1 VAEGVVPG
9 AMVTALELAALAL
22 GRLDAAVAAHP
33 LRRAWSFWAEL
44 DAARRHAATDGR
56 KVDVYRLAAH
66 LHGLPLTLNRGL
78 SPAERGQ
85 EIASLNYAVGLR
97 SWMAA
102 PDAEQSGLRDAALDT
117 LRAHG
122 RDQPALLAA
131 ARGLRAW
138 VAGQGSRPAGRAAV
152 PLYLHERQ
160 AVLHRLPAVTGD
172 AALTTGAFDPDG
184 FTVRFL
190 HAVAREAD
198 DGRDLLRTM
207 EREWHA
213 ARGRVD
219 RRAGGRSTSSLPT
232 AVDLLAASPLLSVS
246 ALARAVGCST
256 EGASKMLDALVQL
269 EVVAEV
275 TGLSGRGARR
285 LYGLTRL
292 LPIRAETTAA
302 RRRPK
307 GGPRGRPKRIR
318 TAPCAAL
325 PAEPYGP
332 TVAPVPVDPLRHAPV
347 TFDFDALDRLTAV
360 MDEQTRRVRRLLD
373 RISRGETPF
382 SGAETLEAEPGET

>member
-1 VAEGVVPG
+1 
-9 AMVTALELAALAL
+9 
-22 GRLDAAVAAHP
+22 
-33 LRRAWSFWAEL
+33 
-44 DAARRHAATDGR
+44 
-56 KVDVYRLAAH
+56 
-66 LHGLPLTLNRGL
+66 
-78 SPAERGQ
+78 
-85 EIASLNYAVGLR
+85 
-97 SWMAA
+97 
-102 PDAEQSGLRDAALDT
+102 LDT

-122 RDQPALLAA
+122 RDQPTLRAA
-131 ARGLRAW
+131 ALGVRVW
-138 VAGQGSRPAGRAAV
+138 VAGQGSRPAVRAAV
-152 PLYLHERQ
+152 PLYLRERQ
-160 AVLHRLPAVTGD
+160 AVLHRLPGVTGD
-172 AALTTGAFDPDG
+172 AALTAGAVDPDG

-190 HAVAREAD
+190 HAVGREAD
-198 DGRDLLRTM
+198 DGRALLRTL

-219 RRAGGRSTSSLPT
+219 RRPGGRSTSRLPT

-307 GGPRGRPKRIR
+307 GGRPGRPKKLL
-318 TAPCAAL
+318 TAPFAAL
-325 PAEPYGP
+325 AAEPQGP
-332 TVAPVPVDPLRHAPV
+332 AVALEPVPVPPLRQTPL
-347 TFDFDALDRLTAV
+347 TFDFDALDRLTAA
-360 MDEQTRRVRRLLD
+360 MDEQTRSVRRLLD

-382 SGAETLEAEPGET
+382 PGADTLEAEPAET